1 MKSFRDL
8 KVWKKAHDLVLD
20 VYKRTNDFPKDEFFS
35 VAGAARRDGVEI
47 AARIARGWGQR
58 RNGDFPR
65 FLFMATGSAAEL
77 EYHLLLAKDLGLLAE
92 PVYNDLQSRI
102 EEIKPMLEALI
113 VRIKA
118 RNYGR

>member
-35 VAGAARRDGVEI
+35 VASEARRDGVEI

-58 RNGDFPR
+58 GSGDFAR
-65 FLFMATGSAAEL
+65 FLFMATGSATEL

-92 PVYNDLQSRI
+92 PVYNELQERI
-102 EEIKPMLEALI
+102 EELKAMLESLI
-113 VRIKA
+113 LKLKSR
-118 RNYGR
+118 R